1 MMTTTNNEQATTT
14 ITRGLMVGRF
24 QPFHN
29 GHLYLAKQIL
39 KECDELIIAIG
50 SAQFNYIYKDPFTAG
65 ERVLMIHAALSS
77 EPNDVDLRKCYII
90 PIVNDENNARWFGH
104 LKSMVPPFHVLYTG
118 NEFVIGL
125 ASREVQIRKPTFLK
139 KEQYNGTSIRK
150 QIATMQQKN
159 NQQLQQQ
166 NWKDLVPN
174 AVSTIIEKLDG
185 VKRIEMLLGS
195 DSYPQ
200 QW

>member
-1 MMTTTNNEQATTT
+1 MMTNNNQAPT
-14 ITRGLMVGRF
+14 ITRGLMIGRF

-77 EPNDVDLRKCYII
+77 ETKDIDLTKCYII

-125 ASREVQIRKPTFLK
+125 ASREVQIRKPSFLK
-139 KEQYNGTSIRK
+139 KEEYNGTNIRK
-150 QIATMQQKN
+150 QIATMQQQN
-159 NQQLQQQ
+159 NQQLRRQ

-174 AVSTIIEKLDG
+174 VVCTIIEEIDG
-185 VKRIEMLLGS
+185 FKRIEMLLGS
-195 DSYPQ
+195 DSHPQ

>member
-1 MMTTTNNEQATTT
+1 MMTNNNQAPT
-14 ITRGLMVGRF
+14 ITRGLMIGRF

-77 EPNDVDLRKCYII
+77 ETKDIDLTKCYII

-125 ASREVQIRKPTFLK
+125 ASREVQIRKPSFLK
-139 KEQYNGTSIRK
+139 KEEYNGTNIRK
-150 QIATMQQKN
+150 QIATMQQQN
-159 NQQLQQQ
+159 NQQLRRQ

-174 AVSTIIEKLDG
+174 VVCTIIEEIG
-185 VKRIEMLLGS
+185 GFKRIEMLLGS
-195 DSYPQ
+195 DSHPQ

>member
-1 MMTTTNNEQATTT
+1 MMTNNNQAPT
-14 ITRGLMVGRF
+14 ITRGLMIGRF

-77 EPNDVDLRKCYII
+77 ETKDIDLTKCYII
-90 PIVNDENNARWFGH
+90 PVVNDENNARWFGH

-125 ASREVQIRKPTFLK
+125 ASREVQIRKPSFLK
-139 KEQYNGTSIRK
+139 KEEYNGTNIRK
-150 QIATMQQKN
+150 QIATMQQQN
-159 NQQLQQQ
+159 NQQLRRQ

-174 AVSTIIEKLDG
+174 VVCTIIEEIDG
-185 VKRIEMLLGS
+185 FKRIEMLLGS
-195 DSYPQ
+195 DSHPQ